1 MPTPSQAVRAAQAAL
16 SHLTE
21 VLEAIETLAARRAG
35 AETALAATV
44 QEHEI
49 VNDDL
54 KLAQAELERVSSQLA
69 AGAGNVDEER
79 TRALAAVN
87 AQIKS
92 ARAELASL
100 EEQLKARR
108 EAHDG
113 VLASMGG
120 LVTRLDLKQA

>member
-1 MPTPSQAVRAAQAAL
+1 MTEPSEAVRSAQAAL
-16 SHLTE
+16 SDLSE
-21 VLEAIETLAARRAG
+21 VLDAIETLAARRAG
-35 AETALAATV
+35 AEAALTATV

-69 AGAGNVDEER
+69 GETVDEER
-79 TRALAAVN
+79 TRALATVE

-92 ARAELASL
+92 AREELASL

-113 VLASMGG
+113 VLESMGG
-120 LVTRLDLKQA
+120 LVARLDLKQA